1 VKYVCVSGGADSTAL
16 ALLLWE
22 RGEEFEMVFADTGV
36 ELPEVYYLL
45 PRLAQRVGRKLHV
58 VSGGGFFC
66 KMVNRGYFIPS
77 KKKKWCCQ
85 ALKQKPQDEFFKAV
99 QPEEIFIGIRA
110 DEPKRIYTDS
120 RSGFPESYPL
130 FKAGIDRKAA
140 HDLCA
145 KYGLLNPCY
154 KWRSRVSCY
163 CCYEQRKSDWIGLL
177 RYHPTL
183 YLTAE
188 EWERQSLAMGNGY
201 TFRKG
206 QTLEAL
212 RRQWE
217 HNLYPELEPEP
228 EEPCLIGGEG

>member
-1 VKYVCVSGGADSTAL
+1 MMKYVCVSGGADSTAL

-45 PRLAQRVGRKLHV
+45 PRLAQMVGKKLHV
-58 VSGGGFFC
+58 VSGGGFFGNL
-66 KMVNRGYFIPS
+66 VNQGYFLPS
-77 KKKKWCCQ
+77 KGAKWCCRM
-85 ALKQKPQDEFFKAV
+85 LKQEPQDEFFEKV
-99 QPEEIFIGIRA
+99 QPKKVIIGIRA
-110 DEPKRIYTDS
+110 DEPRRIFDTS
-120 RSGFPESYPL
+120 RSGWPESYPL
-130 FKAGIDRKAA
+130 YEAGIDREEA
-140 HDLCA
+140 HSLCA
-145 KYGLLNPCY
+145 KYNLLNPCY
-154 KWRSRVSCY
+154 KWRSRTSCY
-163 CCYEQRKSDWIGLL
+163 MCYEQRKSDWIGLL

-188 EWERQSLAMGNGY
+188 EWERQSLAQGNGY

-217 HNLYPELEPEP
+217 NNMFPDTEPEP
-228 EEPCLIGGEG
+228 EEPCLIAL